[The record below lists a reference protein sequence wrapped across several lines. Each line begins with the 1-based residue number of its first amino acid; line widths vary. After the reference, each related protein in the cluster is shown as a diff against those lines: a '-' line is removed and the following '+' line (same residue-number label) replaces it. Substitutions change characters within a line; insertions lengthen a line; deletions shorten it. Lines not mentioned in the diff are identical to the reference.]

1 MIIQN
6 SLYTL
11 KFPSRKTEITL
22 SSAQDFTL
30 LTQILSNAQV
40 NYKSL
45 TDDSVSINLTA
56 PKLKN
61 ILSSAVNNPFT
72 QALKA
77 DLTMCAQIW

>member
-11 KFPSRKTEITL
+11 KFPSRKTEITIL
-22 SSAQDFTL
+22 SQQDLTL
-30 LTQILSNAQV
+30 FMKILSNAQI
-40 NYKSL
+40 NYKTL
-45 TDDSVSINLTA
+45 ADDSVSINLTA

-61 ILSSAVNNPFT
+61 ILLGVASNPFT

-77 DLTMCAQIW
+77 DLAMCAQIW

>member
-11 KFPSRKTEITL
+11 KFPSRKTEITIPSKQDL
-22 SSAQDFTL
+22 SLF
-30 LTQILSNAQV
+30 TQILTAAQI
-40 NYKSL
+40 NYKTLANDSL
-45 TDDSVSINLTA
+45 SVNLTA

-61 ILSSAVNNPFT
+61 VLLSVASNPFT

-77 DLTMCAQIW
+77 DLAMCAQIW